1 MYARIAIYEITSG
14 TVEEI
19 VETVRSPGGML
30 EIFQSSPGFASYE
43 LAETGGKIVSMSR
56 WDSAAHADTATQAA
70 ASFVKESLADKLALQ
85 ENHVGE
91 LVFSSMS

>member
-19 VETVRSPGGML
+19 MEIVRRPGGML
-30 EIFQSSPGFASYE
+30 EIFQNSPGFASYE
-43 LAETGGKIVSMSR
+43 IAESGGKIVSMSR
-56 WDSAAHADTATQAA
+56 WESAAHADAATQAA